1 MKKRCRKV
9 IKLDYRL
16 IVATLAAAVRSGTPI
31 LFAVIGEILTERAGV
46 LNLGLEGLMLI
57 GALSGF
63 MGAYLSSNLWFAV
76 IIAML
81 MGGLFSLLFAVLT
94 VTLKANQV
102 VSGLALTMMGTGL
115 TAFIGKDYIGKT
127 AERFQNFP
135 LPLLGEIPFF
145 GPILFNQDWL
155 VYITYLLVPLSWYY
169 IFHTR
174 WGMEM
179 RAVGETPKTAD
190 SSGINVF
197 AVRYVYVIIGG
208 MITALGGAYLSL
220 ASTSMWIENMSA
232 GRGWIAVALVI
243 FAGWNPLKGILGAY
257 LFGGVS
263 ILRLRLEAIGTGI
276 PSHIL
281 MMFPYLLTLIV
292 LVLSSGE
299 KMRKKIG
306 APTEVG
312 KPYSREEN

>member
-1 MKKRCRKV
+1 M
-9 IKLDYRL
+9 DYKL

-31 LFAVIGEILTERAGV
+31 LFAVLGEILTERAGV

-63 MGAYLSSNLWFAV
+63 MAAYLSSNLWLAV

-94 VTLKANQV
+94 VTLKTNQV
-102 VSGLALTMMGTGL
+102 VTGLALTMMGTGL

-127 AERFQNFP
+127 AERFQNFS
-135 LPLLGEIPFF
+135 LPLLGQIPFF

-169 IFHTR
+169 IFHSR
-174 WGMEM
+174 LGMEM
-179 RAVGETPKTAD
+179 RAVGENPKTAD

-197 AVRYVYVIIGG
+197 AVRYLYVVIGG

-312 KPYSREEN
+312 KAYSREET

>member
-1 MKKRCRKV
+1 
-9 IKLDYRL
+9 LDYKL

-31 LFAVIGEILTERAGV
+31 LFAVIGEIMTERAGV

-63 MGAYLSSNLWFAV
+63 MAVYISSNLWLAV

-81 MGGLFSLLFAVLT
+81 MGGLFSLFFAILT
-94 VTLKANQV
+94 VTLKTNQV
-102 VSGLALTMMGTGL
+102 VTGLALTMMGTGL

-127 AERFQNFP
+127 AERFQHFSV
-135 LPLLGEIPFF
+135 PLLGEIPFL

-155 VYITYLLVPLSWYY
+155 VYITYLLVPLTWYY

-179 RAVGETPKTAD
+179 RAVGENPKTAD

-197 AVRYVYVIIGG
+197 KVRYIYVVIGG

-292 LVLSSGE
+292 LILSSGE

-312 KPYSREEN
+312 KAYSREEN